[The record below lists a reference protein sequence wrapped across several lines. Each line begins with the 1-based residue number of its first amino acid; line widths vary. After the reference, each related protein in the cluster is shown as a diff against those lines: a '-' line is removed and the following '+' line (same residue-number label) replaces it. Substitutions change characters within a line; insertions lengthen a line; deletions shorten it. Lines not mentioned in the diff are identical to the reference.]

1 MIGVL
6 LVLEYDFYV
15 STYNGST
22 ITTDVWG
29 VYEQRARAC
38 LDRFKRIY
46 RVSAPAGV
54 GADEAESMAICAIA
68 DVEAQADI
76 VASSELGLAPAAE
89 RGRAGASSFASLLAQ
104 AVDVTPKGRALA
116 SYRAAQLYLDIYRG
130 VG

>member
-1 MIGVL
+1 M
-6 LVLEYDFYV
+6 LEYDFYV
-15 STYNGST
+15 GKYNGST

-29 VYEQRARAC
+29 VYEQRARAR
-38 LDRFKRIY
+38 LDRYKRIY
-46 RVSAPAGV
+46 RVTAPAGTD
-54 GADEAESMAICAIA
+54 AEEAESMAICAIA

-89 RGRAGASSFASLLAQ
+89 RGRAASASFTTLLAQ